1 MNMHYQAGHPSSSSS
16 SGSGSGTSVVVE
28 AVSELTAVLLGVGVV
43 DGEATALVELAADET
58 EALDATK
65 LENENEAGLGVGVL
79 IAAVDTADE
88 LDEVIA
94 TACEEEEELEA
105 ATVEYEVEQAVVAG
119 SKN

>member
-1 MNMHYQAGHPSSSSS
+1 MHYQAEHPSSSSS
-16 SGSGSGTSVVVE
+16 SGSESGTSVVVE
-28 AVSELTAVLLGVGVV
+28 AVSELTAVLLSVGVV
-43 DGEATALVELAADET
+43 DGEATALVELPADET

-65 LENENEAGLGVGVL
+65 LENEAGFGVGVL

-105 ATVEYEVEQAVVAG
+105 VTVEYEVEQAVVAG